1 MLIFSFNLPVFYID
15 NFIFQLSF
23 VLINIYLSIPLFK
36 ELVPPNFDDEEKEL
50 FKKHFKKF
58 LKPSEF
64 KHLLSTYRRR
74 VYKVTS
80 RIVNKGNGFSS
91 IFFIAKMPS
100 KCRCSIEINSGR
112 VVLDTLKE
120 YSWVGI
126 VEYMSLIKN
135 TGSIKKAVEMN
146 DTGEWLIDCQIIFD
160 KDQNKIIN
168 VQSQKSLH
176 DYYSSLDSDDD
187 EEESITINSKDYEIV
202 AYEWDLEVL
211 N

>member
-1 MLIFSFNLPVFYID
+1 
-15 NFIFQLSF
+15 
-23 VLINIYLSIPLFK
+23 
-36 ELVPPNFDDEEKEL
+36 
-50 FKKHFKKF
+50 
-58 LKPSEF
+58 
-64 KHLLSTYRRR
+64 
-74 VYKVTS
+74 
-80 RIVNKGNGFSS
+80 
-91 IFFIAKMPS
+91 
-100 KCRCSIEINSGR
+100 
-112 VVLDTLKE
+112 
-120 YSWVGI
+120 
-126 VEYMSLIKN
+126 
-135 TGSIKKAVEMN
+135 MN